1 MTRLVNEYSDAIERR
16 RRRGI
21 PLEAS
26 SEGHLF
32 LNVCKRCL
40 LGMCFNTSTLL
51 DHPTVRISNIYEID
65 GQALQLANEHAIAL
79 P

>member
-1 MTRLVNEYSDAIERR
+1 MTRLVNEYSSGIDQR

-26 SEGHLF
+26 SDGQLF

-40 LGMCFNTSTLL
+40 LGNCFNTSTLL

-65 GQALQLANEHAIAL
+65 GLVTQLANEHFIAL